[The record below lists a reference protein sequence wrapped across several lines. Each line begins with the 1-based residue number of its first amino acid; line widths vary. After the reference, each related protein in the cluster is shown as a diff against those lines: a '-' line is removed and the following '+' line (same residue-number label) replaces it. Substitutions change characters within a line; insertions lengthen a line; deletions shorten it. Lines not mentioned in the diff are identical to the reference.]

1 MKFVD
6 EVITA
11 TNTKNKNSKHS
22 SGGIFVVKSRGIASG
37 INLVAEILKKNNPK
51 NILYVIKKDG
61 DFINRGD
68 GLISVRGNYN
78 DIIKVKDTCQNLFSL
93 TCGVSSTILKYLNEI
108 RDLDVKLLFQENMI
122 PGIGEYWNEAIIN
135 SGCSIINHKD
145 VYLDKNIWESEEEI
159 HQILSEIDDD
169 NIYVEVSNLVEFNAL
184 TISKCTHIVC
194 VDFTLADL
202 EYVVEN
208 KNNKIIIAK
217 NNMTFAGI
225 RAIANKQIDYII
237 IKDFYSQMKF
247 FDVEFK
253 YFQN

>member
-37 INLVAEILKKNNPK
+37 INLVAEIFKKNNPK

-108 RDLDVKLLFQENMI
+108 RDLDVKLLFQEN
-122 PGIGEYWNEAIIN
+122 
-135 SGCSIINHKD
+135 SS
-145 VYLDKNIWESEEEI
+145 S
-159 HQILSEIDDD
+159 
-169 NIYVEVSNLVEFNAL
+169 
-184 TISKCTHIVC
+184 
-194 VDFTLADL
+194 VDT
-202 EYVVEN
+202 
-208 KNNKIIIAK
+208 
-217 NNMTFAGI
+217 
-225 RAIANKQIDYII
+225 
-237 IKDFYSQMKF
+237 
-247 FDVEFK
+247 
-253 YFQN
+253 